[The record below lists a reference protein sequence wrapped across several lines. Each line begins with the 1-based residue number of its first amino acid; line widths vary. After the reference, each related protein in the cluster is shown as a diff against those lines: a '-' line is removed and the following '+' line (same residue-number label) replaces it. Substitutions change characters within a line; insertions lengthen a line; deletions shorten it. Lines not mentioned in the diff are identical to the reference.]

1 MSAHQTDEGD
11 GLPPEL
17 LAAYADGELTP
28 AECRRVEAW
37 LTRHPEAAGEVEA
50 QRRLT
55 QLCDRAAPPLPSDDE
70 WAAVLARVE
79 SGLAAPPARRP
90 AWPRRAAL
98 VLAPLAAAAAVVLLA
113 LALKGPPP
121 GGDST
126 PPDPGPTA
134 EEPWQWAS
142 DDDVH
147 VISMDPGR
155 VTLLVGEPPASGP
168 MEWAQPDDV
177 KVSELAPDD
186 QGRVGRLWVPP
197 GPGTPP
203 MVVIP
208 PERDP

>member
-1 MSAHQTDEGD
+1 MSAHRANEGD
-11 GLPPEL
+11 GLPPGL

-37 LTRHPEAAGEVEA
+37 LADHPGAAGEVEA

-55 QLCDRAAPPLPSDDE
+55 RLCDRAAPPQPSEDQ
-70 WAAVLARVE
+70 WSAVLARVE
-79 SGLAAPPARRP
+79 RGLAAPPPRRP
-90 AWPRRAAL
+90 AWPRRVAL
-98 VLAPLAAAAAVVLLA
+98 VLAPLAAAAAVILLA
-113 LALKGPPP
+113 LALKAPPGDSPPP
-121 GGDST
+121 PDTHAT
-126 PPDPGPTA
+126 P

-142 DDDVH
+142 EDDVH

-155 VTLLVGEPPASGP
+155 VALVVGEPPVGGE
-168 MEWAQPDDV
+168 MEWVRPDEV

-186 QGRVGRLWVPP
+186 EGRRGRLW
-197 GPGTPP
+197 PGTPP